1 MTQRRLSLR
10 AWLLLSYLVVFSLP
24 WIAIIGSGALE
35 HDLRAQTREHLTA
48 QGHLWALRIAAE
60 LGRPETGAS
69 PPELPALA
77 DALEPDLAASRDRTL
92 CAVQVV
98 DDTGVVLASS
108 SGHRGQILADDPEV
122 AAALEGGIGA
132 TARDRPRVRGNVD
145 YTGPSRFAPIR
156 LFVAVPIERDG
167 VVVGAVVMSRTPRED
182 VQAFVQM
189 GPRLGVALLVVVAFT
204 FAMAMTSGHFGS
216 RSLAELA
223 DAARRIAGGSR
234 DRTALLRLEHSRVA
248 EVGALAGAVAAMH
261 GQLQARLDYIDDFA
275 GNVAHE
281 FRTPIATLRGTFEL
295 LQDDPEM
302 PAAQRERFMANAQA
316 ELSRLESLVSGL
328 LALARAERTEATQPV
343 DLVALAGRTAHR
355 HGVRVE
361 GSCRSVLGSARQLES
376 VLDNLI
382 DNATRHAGP
391 DAEVTVRLADV
402 GQCAAIEV
410 VDDGAGI
417 DPADLPRVF
426 DRFFTT
432 DRKHG
437 TGLGLAL
444 VRLVARA
451 HGGDVRVDSVPGRT
465 VFTVTLPAA
474 P

>member
-1 MTQRRLSLR
+1 MTRRRLSLR

-24 WIAIIGSGALE
+24 WIAIIGSGALA

-60 LGRPETGAS
+60 LGRPDAQ
-69 PPELPALA
+69 LAALA

-98 DDTGVVLASS
+98 DDTGAVLASS

-145 YTGPSRFAPIR
+145 YAGPSRFAPIR

-167 VVVGAVVMSRTPRED
+167 TVVGAVVMSRTPRED

-248 EVGALAGAVAAMH
+248 EVGALASAVAAMH
-261 GQLQARLDYIDDFA
+261 GQLQARLDYIDEFA

-295 LQDDPEM
+295 LQDDPDMSTE
-302 PAAQRERFMANAQA
+302 QRERFMANAQA

-328 LALARAERTEATQPV
+328 LALARAERTEASQPV

-402 GQCAAIEV
+402 GQWAAIEV

-451 HGGDVRVDSVPGRT
+451 HGGDVQAHSVPGRT